1 MNVTNKIVC
10 FNSISLLIYSYILPM
25 NKETTMSKQTTK
37 PTTPVVVREPL
48 TLNTLPTLPT
58 EVTTSDWYTSIIHN
72 TSLTNVGGEQW
83 KMYLFECYNVK
94 TKSFDVTLIKSKV
107 EMLSSFGKRPPKSE
121 GFGSNG
127 EDYSDSM
134 KQTKQD
140 IIKLIG
146 KSTDSNGCFVGVSG
160 KLYKIQNP
168 FFREFVLV
176 NGKPKMKTTLK
187 KGTKLDDGSVV

>member
-1 MNVTNKIVC
+1 MK
-10 FNSISLLIYSYILPM
+10 
-25 NKETTMSKQTTK
+25 KETTMSKQTTK
-37 PTTPVVVREPL
+37 PTEPTVVGKPM
-48 TLNTLPTLPT
+48 THKDLPTLPT
-58 EVTTSDWYTSIIHN
+58 EITTSDWYTSRIHN
-72 TSLTNVGGEQW
+72 TSLVNVGGEQM
-83 KMYLFECYNVK
+83 KMYLFECYNQK
-94 TKSFDVTLIKSKV
+94 TKQYDEVLVKGKVT
-107 EMLSSFGKRPPKSE
+107 MLESFGKRPPKSE

-127 EDYSDSM
+127 EDFSDTM

-146 KSTDSNGCFVGVSG
+146 KSTDSRGCFTGVSG

>member
-1 MNVTNKIVC
+1 MNYTHPPWR
-10 FNSISLLIYSYILPM
+10 LHHYPYILPM

-37 PTTPVVVREPL
+37 PTTGQTVMGVPL
-48 TLNTLPTLPT
+48 TLKNLPTLPSDI
-58 EVTTSDWYTSIIHN
+58 TTQDWYTSRVHN
-72 TSLTNVGGEQW
+72 TTLSNVGGDTW
-83 KMYLFECYNVK
+83 KMYLFECYNQK
-94 TKSFDVTLIKSKV
+94 TKQYDEVLVKGKVT
-107 EMLSSFGKRPPKSE
+107 MLESFGKRPPKSE

-127 EDYSDSM
+127 EDFSDTM

-168 FFREFVLV
+168 FFGSLYWSMV
-176 NGKPKMKTTLK
+176 NLK
-187 KGTKLDDGSVV
+187 

>member
-1 MNVTNKIVC
+1 
-10 FNSISLLIYSYILPM
+10 M
-25 NKETTMSKQTTK
+25 NKEKTMDKQTTK
-37 PTTPVVVREPL
+37 PTVSSVAVKPL
-48 TLNTLPTLPT
+48 TLPNLPT
-58 EVTTSDWYTSIIHN
+58 EVTTSDWYTSTIHN
-72 TSLTNVGGEQW
+72 TSLVNVGGEVW

-107 EMLSSFGKRPPKSE
+107 DMLSSFGKRPPKSE

-127 EDYSDSM
+127 EDYSESM

-140 IIKLIG
+140 IINLIS
-146 KSTDSNGCFVGVSG
+146 KSTDSDGCFVGVSG

-168 FFREFVLV
+168 FFREFVLI
-176 NGKPKMKTTLK
+176 NGKPKMRTTLK

>member
-1 MNVTNKIVC
+1 MKRR
-10 FNSISLLIYSYILPM
+10 L
-25 NKETTMSKQTTK
+25 TMSKQTTK

-48 TLNTLPTLPT
+48 TIKTLPTLPS
-58 EVTTSDWYTSIIHN
+58 EITTQDWYTSRVHN
-72 TSLTNVGGEQW
+72 TTLVNVGGEQW
-83 KMYLFECYNVK
+83 KMYLFECYNQK
-94 TKSFDVTLIKSKV
+94 TKQYDEVLVKGRVT
-107 EMLSSFGKRPPKSE
+107 MLESFGKRPPKSE

-127 EDYSDSM
+127 EDFSDTM

-140 IIKLIG
+140 IIKLIS

-168 FFREFVLV
+168 FFREFVMV
-176 NGKPKMKTTLK
+176 NGKPKMRTILK

>member
-1 MNVTNKIVC
+1 
-10 FNSISLLIYSYILPM
+10 M
-25 NKETTMSKQTTK
+25 NKEITMSKQTTK
-37 PTTPVVVREPL
+37 PTTPVVVGKPL
-48 TLNTLPTLPT
+48 TLKNLPNLPS
-58 EVTTSDWYTSIIHN
+58 VITTSDWYTSVIHN
-72 TSLTNVGGEQW
+72 TSLINVGGDNW

-94 TKSFDVTLIKSKV
+94 TKSFDVTLVKGKV
-107 EMLSSFGKRPPKSE
+107 EMLESFGKRPPKSE

-127 EDYSDSM
+127 EDFSDTM

-140 IIKLIG
+140 IINLIG

>member
-1 MNVTNKIVC
+1 M
-10 FNSISLLIYSYILPM
+10 YIDYM
-25 NKETTMSKQTTK
+25 KKEKTMSKQTTK
-37 PTTPVVVREPL
+37 PTTQVVVREPL
-48 TLNTLPTLPT
+48 TLNTLPTLPS
-58 EVTTSDWYTSIIHN
+58 EITTQDWYTSRVHN
-72 TSLTNVGGEQW
+72 TTLVNVGGEQW
-83 KMYLFECYNVK
+83 KMYLFECYNTK

-127 EDYSDSM
+127 EDYSDTM

-146 KSTDSNGCFVGVSG
+146 KSTDSNGCFTGVSG

-176 NGKPKMKTTLK
+176 NGKPKMKATLK

>member
-1 MNVTNKIVC
+1 ME
-10 FNSISLLIYSYILPM
+10 YDSYILHM
-25 NKETTMSKQTTK
+25 KKETTMSKQTTK
-37 PTTPVVVREPL
+37 PTVSSVVGEPL
-48 TLNTLPTLPT
+48 TIKTLPTLPSDI
-58 EVTTSDWYTSIIHN
+58 TTQDWYTSRVHN
-72 TSLTNVGGEQW
+72 TTLVNVGGEQW
-83 KMYLFECYNVK
+83 KMYLFECYNPK
-94 TKSFDVTLIKSKV
+94 TKQYDSKLVKGKVT
-107 EMLSSFGKRPPKSE
+107 MLESFGKRPPKSE

-127 EDYSDSM
+127 EDYSDTM
-134 KQTKQD
+134 KKTKQD
-140 IIKLIG
+140 IINLIG

>member
-1 MNVTNKIVC
+1 
-10 FNSISLLIYSYILPM
+10 M

-37 PTTPVVVREPL
+37 PTTPVVVVNPL
-48 TLNTLPTLPT
+48 TIKTLPNLPS
-58 EVTTSDWYTSIIHN
+58 EITTSDWYHNSIHN
-72 TSLTNVGGEQW
+72 TSLVNVGGEQW
-83 KMYLFECYNVK
+83 KMYLFECYNQKTEQYDEVLVK
-94 TKSFDVTLIKSKV
+94 GKVT
-107 EMLSSFGKRPPKSE
+107 MLESFGKRPPKSE

-146 KSTDSNGCFVGVSG
+146 QSTDSNGCFVGVSG

-176 NGKPKMKTTLK
+176 NGKPKMRTILK
-187 KGTKLDDGSVV
+187 KGTKLDDGSIV

>member
-1 MNVTNKIVC
+1 
-10 FNSISLLIYSYILPM
+10 M

-176 NGKPKMKTTLK
+176 NGTPKMKTTLK

>member
-1 MNVTNKIVC
+1 MG
-10 FNSISLLIYSYILPM
+10 YYPYIDYM
-25 NKETTMSKQTTK
+25 KKEITMSNKTTK
-37 PTTPVVVREPL
+37 PTTKVVVGQPL
-48 TLNTLPTLPT
+48 TLRNLPNLPS
-58 EVTTSDWYTSIIHN
+58 VITTSDWYTSRVHN
-72 TSLTNVGGEQW
+72 TTLVNVGGDNW
-83 KMYLFECYNVK
+83 KMYLFECYNQK
-94 TKSFDVTLIKSKV
+94 TKQYDEVLVKGKVT
-107 EMLSSFGKRPPKSE
+107 MLETFGKRPPKSE

-127 EDYSDSM
+127 EDFSDTM

-140 IIKLIG
+140 IITLIG

>member
-1 MNVTNKIVC
+1 M
-10 FNSISLLIYSYILPM
+10 YILPM

-37 PTTPVVVREPL
+37 PTVSSVVGEPL
-48 TLNTLPTLPT
+48 TIKTLPTLPSDI
-58 EVTTSDWYTSIIHN
+58 TTQDWYTSRVHN
-72 TSLTNVGGEQW
+72 TTLSNVGGDTW
-83 KMYLFECYNVK
+83 KMYLFECYNPK
-94 TKSFDVTLIKSKV
+94 TKQYDSKLVKGKVT
-107 EMLSSFGKRPPKSE
+107 MLESFGKRPPKSE

-127 EDYSDSM
+127 EDFSDTM

>member
-1 MNVTNKIVC
+1 MIVC
-10 FNSISLLIYSYILPM
+10 FNSISFTIYSYILPM
-25 NKETTMSKQTTK
+25 NKEITMSNETTK
-37 PTTPVVVREPL
+37 PTTQVVAVKPL
-48 TLNTLPTLPT
+48 TLPNLPT
-58 EVTTSDWYTSIIHN
+58 EVTTSDWYTSTIHN
-72 TSLTNVGGEQW
+72 TSLVNIGGDVW

-134 KQTKQD
+134 KKTKQD
-140 IIKLIG
+140 IINLIG
-146 KSTDSNGCFVGVSG
+146 QSTDSDGCFVGVSG

-176 NGKPKMKTTLK
+176 NGKPKMRTILK
-187 KGTKLDDGSVV
+187 KGTKLDDGSIV

>member
-1 MNVTNKIVC
+1 MG
-10 FNSISLLIYSYILPM
+10 YYPYIDYM
-25 NKETTMSKQTTK
+25 KKQITMSNKTTK
-37 PTTPVVVREPL
+37 PTTKVVVGQPL
-48 TLNTLPTLPT
+48 TLRNLPNLPS
-58 EVTTSDWYTSIIHN
+58 VITTSDWYTSRVHN
-72 TSLTNVGGEQW
+72 TTLVNVGGDNW
-83 KMYLFECYNVK
+83 KMYLFECYNQK
-94 TKSFDVTLIKSKV
+94 TKQYDEVLVKGKVT
-107 EMLSSFGKRPPKSE
+107 MLETFGKRPPKSE

-127 EDYSDSM
+127 EDFSDTM

-140 IIKLIG
+140 IITLIG

-176 NGKPKMKTTLK
+176 NGKPKMNTTLK

>member
-1 MNVTNKIVC
+1 
-10 FNSISLLIYSYILPM
+10 M
-25 NKETTMSKQTTK
+25 NKEITMDNETPK
-37 PTTPVVVREPL
+37 PTVRKTVAGKPL
-48 TLNTLPTLPT
+48 TLNTLPNLPT
-58 EVTTSDWYTSIIHN
+58 EVTTSDWYTSTIHN
-72 TSLTNVGGEQW
+72 TTLVNVGGEQW
-83 KMYLFECYNVK
+83 KMYLFECYNTK

-107 EMLSSFGKRPPKSE
+107 KMLSSFGKRPPKSE

-127 EDYSDSM
+127 EDYSDTM
-134 KQTKQD
+134 KRTKQD
-140 IIKLIG
+140 IINLIG

-187 KGTKLDDGSVV
+187 KGSKLDDGSVV

>member
-1 MNVTNKIVC
+1 MNDTNKIVC
-10 FNSISLLIYSYILPM
+10 FISPSYHIISYILPM
-25 NKETTMSKQTTK
+25 NKEITMSKQTTK
-37 PTTPVVVREPL
+37 PTTSVVVRESL
-48 TLNTLPTLPT
+48 TLNTLPNLPT
-58 EVTTSDWYTSIIHN
+58 EVTTSDWYTSTIHN

>member
-1 MNVTNKIVC
+1 M
-10 FNSISLLIYSYILPM
+10 YILPM
-25 NKETTMSKQTTK
+25 KKEITMDKQTIK
-37 PTTPVVVREPL
+37 PTTGKTVMGVPL
-48 TLNTLPTLPT
+48 SLPNLPS
-58 EVTTSDWYTSIIHN
+58 EVTTSDWYTSTIHN
-72 TSLTNVGGEQW
+72 TSLVNIGGDVW

-140 IIKLIG
+140 IINLIG

>member
-1 MNVTNKIVC
+1 MIDC
-10 FNSISLLIYSYILPM
+10 FNSIPHTIIMYILPM

-37 PTTPVVVREPL
+37 PTVSSVVGQPL
-48 TLNTLPTLPT
+48 TLNTLPNLPS
-58 EVTTSDWYTSIIHN
+58 EVTTSDWYTSTIHN
-72 TSLTNVGGEQW
+72 TSLVNVGGEQW
-83 KMYLFECYNVK
+83 KMYLFECYNIK

-140 IIKLIG
+140 IINLIG
-146 KSTDSNGCFVGVSG
+146 KSTDSDGCFVGVSG

-176 NGKPKMKTTLK
+176 NGKPKMRTILK
-187 KGTKLDDGSVV
+187 KGTKLDDGSIV

>member
-1 MNVTNKIVC
+1 
-10 FNSISLLIYSYILPM
+10 M
-25 NKETTMSKQTTK
+25 NKEKTMDKQTTK
-37 PTTPVVVREPL
+37 PTTQVVVREPL
-48 TLNTLPTLPT
+48 TTLPNLPS
-58 EVTTSDWYTSIIHN
+58 EVTTSDWYTSTIHN
-72 TSLTNVGGEQW
+72 TSLVNVGGEVW

-127 EDYSDSM
+127 EDYSESM

-140 IIKLIG
+140 IINLIG
-146 KSTDSNGCFVGVSG
+146 KSTDSMGCFTGVSG

-176 NGKPKMKTTLK
+176 NGKPKMRTILK
-187 KGTKLDDGSVV
+187 KGTKLDDGSIV

>member
-1 MNVTNKIVC
+1 MEYYPY
-10 FNSISLLIYSYILPM
+10 LLYM
-25 NKETTMSKQTTK
+25 KKETTMSKQTTK
-37 PTTPVVVREPL
+37 PTVSSVVREPL
-48 TLNTLPTLPT
+48 TIKTLPTLPSDI
-58 EVTTSDWYTSIIHN
+58 TTQDWYTSRVHN
-72 TSLTNVGGEQW
+72 TSLINVGGDNW
-83 KMYLFECYNVK
+83 KMYLFECYNQK
-94 TKSFDVTLIKSKV
+94 TKQYDEVLVKGKVT
-107 EMLSSFGKRPPKSE
+107 MLESFGKRPPKSE
-121 GFGSNG
+121 GFGSNE
-127 EDYSDSM
+127 EDFSDTM